1 MAQPVHRQV
10 PRKNSFTFTRASK
23 EEELID
29 MIEERNELADAAVV
43 NVAPATP
50 TAEQPKKPKMAPI
63 TNEIFIRMWNQ
74 SEYVTDAAEA
84 MDMNPASA
92 RARAAKL
99 RAIFAKAGVELNLKK
114 HPKAPRKQKKSLVN
128 DLDELERLAAIA
140 NASMQTETATQSAPS
155 EQSE

>member
-1 MAQPVHRQV
+1 
-10 PRKNSFTFTRASK
+10 
-23 EEELID
+23 
-29 MIEERNELADAAVV
+29 MIEERNNIVDEAIIDA
-43 NVAPATP
+43 APATP
-50 TAEQPKKPKMAPI
+50 IAEQPKKKMAPI

-74 SEYVTDAAEA
+74 SEYVSDAAEA
-84 MDMNPASA
+84 MGMNPASA

-99 RAIFAKAGVELNLKK
+99 RAIFAKAGVEIQLKK

-140 NASMQTETATQSAPS
+140 RASLPSEPETQSAPS